1 MTADQTGADLARRPW
16 LAAGYAQLSTEGYR
30 GLKLSEVCRRLSLTT
45 GSFYHWFD
53 NWQDYTEA
61 LLADWRQQRTEALRE
76 LAASVQDPVGRLEA
90 LLATTGSLDL
100 GAEAAIRVWSRVDE
114 AVAEVQREVDE
125 GRYAVVLDSM
135 RALVGDDEAE
145 HFARWGYSVL
155 VGFEQ
160 LSHVTTKDDLVWSL
174 RRVLDAARTTG
185 SKSHRS

>member
-1 MTADQTGADLARRPW
+1 MTADQTGAELARKPW

-53 NWQDYTEA
+53 NWQDYTQA
-61 LLADWRQQRTEALRE
+61 LLADWRQHRTDDLRE
-76 LAASVQDPVGRLEA
+76 LAESVQDPVGRLEA
-90 LLATTGSLDL
+90 LIATTGSLDL
-100 GAEAAIRVWSRVDE
+100 GAEAAIRVGSRVD
-114 AVAEVQREVDE
+114 AAGAEVQRVVDA

-160 LSHVTTKDDLVWSL
+160 LHHVTTRDDLAWSL
-174 RRVLDAARTTG
+174 QQVLSAARAAG
-185 SKSHRS
+185 SRSGRG

>member
-1 MTADQTGADLARRPW
+1 MTADQTATDLARRPW

-30 GLKLSEVCRRLSLTT
+30 GLKLSEVCRRLSVTT

-53 NWQDYTEA
+53 SWQDYTEA
-61 LLADWRQQRTEALRE
+61 LLADWRQQRTDALRE
-76 LAASVQDPVGRLEA
+76 LAGSVPDPVERLEA

-100 GAEAAIRVWSRVDE
+100 GAEAAIRVWSRVDQ

-174 RRVLDAARTTG
+174 RRVLDAARV
-185 SKSHRS
+185 SHHKLNRP